1 MVEELLAELASSG
14 WTISWAFQYAPD
26 EWRMSI
32 IRCADVGA
40 EQGTY
45 TTHCAIASTFAGA
58 LEDCLANRNE
68 AEFVA
73 EQRSLGLID
82 KTKPLSLDKLDLKK
96 LGLVSRTP
104 VKIERR
110 I

>member
-1 MVEELLAELASSG
+1 MLEELLAELASSG
-14 WTISWAFQYAPD
+14 WTISWAFQYAPN

-32 IRCADVGA
+32 CREADVGA

-45 TTHCAIASTFAGA
+45 VTHCAIASTFAGA

-82 KTKPLSLDKLDLKK
+82 KTKPLSFDKLDLKK

>member
-1 MVEELLAELASSG
+1 MIEELLAELASSG

-45 TTHCAIASTFAGA
+45 VTHCAIASTFAGA

-68 AEFVA
+68 AEWVA
-73 EQRSLGLID
+73 EQHSLGIID
-82 KTKPLSLDKLDLKK
+82 KSKPSTKLDLKA
-96 LGLVSRTP
+96 LGLVSRPTT
-104 VKIERR
+104 KIERR